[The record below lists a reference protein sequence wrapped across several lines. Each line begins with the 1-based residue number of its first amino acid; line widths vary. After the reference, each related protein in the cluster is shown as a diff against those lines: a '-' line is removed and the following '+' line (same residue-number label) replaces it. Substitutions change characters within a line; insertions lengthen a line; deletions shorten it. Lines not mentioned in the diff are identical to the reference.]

1 MSSSAPELK
10 IIGILRGTKD
20 DLYPPSGCWRVENFE
35 PASSFPLS
43 YSPLPPLVRS
53 RIPPPSA
60 TPRRYSVIPTIRRS
74 PADAAAATDKAA
86 VAAEIDRI
94 GRRNGECISGR
105 FASIWLSSS
114 VLFRC

>member
-1 MSSSAPELK
+1 
-10 IIGILRGTKD
+10 
-20 DLYPPSGCWRVENFE
+20 
-35 PASSFPLS
+35 
-43 YSPLPPLVRS
+43 
-53 RIPPPSA
+53 
-60 TPRRYSVIPTIRRS
+60 VIPTIRRS

-86 VAAEIDRI
+86 VAAGIDRI